1 MNKLFNKI
9 NLPGVGTCYVM
20 GFIPCGDWQQN
31 THYAFSSL
39 VRQGDASYI
48 CINADGSSASPQ
60 DLFISYNNQILQ
72 LQTGSYVQASADTHP
87 DWQELCRDGVPG
99 TAVDCATADINGLM
113 SAEDYSSLRAL
124 LVSNESLLT
133 QTEELQSLYNQL
145 LARLN
150 AMPAIPAVNN
160 ASTQFRLGSKTDSVL
175 IGTTTANQNS
185 DLKIYIPYAS
195 ADEHGVLK
203 SSDYI
208 LLMDMLNA
216 HPTIVN
222 NITQLTN
229 KVSDCATKEYV
240 HTYVGDG
247 ALHLKVN
254 GTELTPEGGLFTANK
269 GGDSTIDIAVPTAE
283 SIEESALNKLGDK
296 IVFKDTFASEL
307 ALEMAEVLS
316 GKHPNKGLV
325 FNFTNPAS
333 PDKIEC
339 NPDILSVNYIKVGDY
354 YRLNISGSFIL
365 TGFDFATQRGQNNYD
380 PVLYSVLRGSIN
392 NNNISTE
399 KTGMLYLRLSQ
410 EQASSNSARGPVMF
424 ELSVFTKEL
433 SSDYSDGIYGSLDII
448 QFYS

>member
-20 GFIPCGDWQQN
+20 GFIPCGDWQPN

-72 LQTGSYVQASADTHP
+72 LQNGNYVQASADTHP
-87 DWQELCRDGVPG
+87 DWQELCRDGAPG
-99 TAVDCATADINGLM
+99 TAVDCATADTNGLM
-113 SAEDYSSLRAL
+113 SSEDYNSLRAL

-133 QTEELQSLYNQL
+133 QSEELQTLYNQL
-145 LARLN
+145 LER
-150 AMPAIPAVNN
+150 VNN
-160 ASTQFRLGSKTDSVL
+160 IPPAQPVYNGETEFRLGNPSSYAS
-175 IGTTTANQNS
+175 IGRVSANQS
-185 DLKIYIPYAS
+185 EGLIIYVPYAS
-195 ADEHGVLK
+195 ADKSGVLSVADYNAFTELKENTKGYVTSDWVYRVITTKADK
-203 SSDYI
+203 SEI
-208 LLMDMLNA
+208 GN
-216 HPTIVN
+216 
-222 NITQLTN
+222 
-229 KVSDCATKEYV
+229 
-240 HTYVGDG
+240 G
-247 ALHLKVN
+247 ALIFRLN
-254 GTELTPEGGLFTANK
+254 GIDITPYYGGTFTANK
-269 GGDSTIDIAVPTAE
+269 ADDTIINIEVPTAE
-283 SIEESALNKLGDK
+283 SIEESTLTKLGDK
-296 IVFKDTFASEL
+296 IVLKEGFTTEL
-307 ALEMAEVLS
+307 AKEMAEVLS
-316 GKHPNKGLV
+316 GKNPDKGLV

-339 NPDILSVNYIKVGDY
+339 NPDILSVNYIKVDNY

-365 TGFDFATQRGQNNYD
+365 TGFDFATQRGQNNYE

-392 NNNISTE
+392 NSDISAE

-410 EQASSNSARGPVMF
+410 EQANSSNARGPVMF

-433 SSDYSDGIYGSLDII
+433 SSEGYNNGIYGSLDIT

>member
-48 CINADGSSASPQ
+48 CTNPDGSSASPQ

-72 LQTGSYVQASADTHP
+72 FQNGSYVQASSDTHP

-99 TAVDCATADINGLM
+99 TTVDCATADSNGLM
-113 SAEDYSSLRAL
+113 SSEDYSSLRAL

-133 QTEELQSLYNQL
+133 QTDELKTVYYQL
-145 LARLN
+145 LERLD
-150 AMPAIPAVNN
+150 AMPAIPVVNN
-160 ASTQFRLGSKTDSVL
+160 VDIEFRVGEPKSYAS
-175 IGTTTANQNS
+175 IGYMSTNQS
-185 DLKIYIPYAS
+185 AGQIFYIPYAS
-195 ADEHGVLK
+195 ADKSGVLSVADYKAFTELKDNTKGYVTSDWVYRVITTKADK
-203 SSDYI
+203 SEI
-208 LLMDMLNA
+208 GN
-216 HPTIVN
+216 
-222 NITQLTN
+222 
-229 KVSDCATKEYV
+229 
-240 HTYVGDG
+240 G
-247 ALHLKVN
+247 ALIFRVN
-254 GTELTPEGGLFTANK
+254 GLDITPYYGGTFTANK
-269 GGDSTIDIAVPTAE
+269 ADDTIINIEVPTAE
-283 SIEESALNKLGDK
+283 SIEQSTLTKLGDK
-296 IVFKDTFASEL
+296 VVLKEGFTTEL
-307 ALEMAEVLS
+307 AKEMAEVLS
-316 GKHPNKGLV
+316 GKNQDKGLV

-365 TGFDFATQRGQNNYD
+365 TGFDFATQRGQNNYE

-392 NNNISTE
+392 NSDISAE

-410 EQASSNSARGPVMF
+410 EQANSSSARGPVMF

-433 SSDYSDGIYGSLDII
+433 SSEGYSNGIYGSLDIT